1 MASRPG
7 SRSQE
12 APRPLGSH
20 LGDPDRA
27 RTLHRR
33 PRLML
38 GVQEGRE
45 GWTQLSGAG
54 SGGVLR
60 RWIFHLPGDPEV
72 STHTHTPPPTGAR
85 QTGAAHGSHTHR
97 GRGVA
102 DAPPKPSATRPAVRP
117 PRRQGALWCS
127 GASSAR
133 PGLGG
138 SGLFTCALYA
148 SSLPASSLHSRS
160 ANMVGDSVSARYPVP
175 SSSIR
180 SSLAF
185 PSLRGSFRAVCARG
199 PVCLGAAGVRP
210 GAASLA
216 DPIPTRLFPPGR
228 AGLAPWLLSAEPVLC
243 THRVAFAPKP

>member
-1 MASRPG
+1 MDTAERGGQRRGPEAVDLSSSRG
-7 SRSQE
+7 
-12 APRPLGSH
+12 PRG
-20 LGDPDRA
+20 
-27 RTLHRR
+27 
-33 PRLML
+33 
-38 GVQEGRE
+38 
-45 GWTQLSGAG
+45 
-54 SGGVLR
+54 
-60 RWIFHLPGDPEV
+60 FH
-72 STHTHTPPPTGAR
+72 THTHTPPPEPVKRARPTGATP
-85 QTGAAHGSHTHR
+85 TG

-102 DAPPKPSATRPAVRP
+102 DAPPKPPATRPAVRP

-216 DPIPTRLFPPGR
+216 DPIPTRLFSRGALGSRPGCSPLSPSYALTGSR
-228 AGLAPWLLSAEPVLC
+228 SHQNREEGGAG
-243 THRVAFAPKP
+243 HH